1 MAAGIY
7 KITSPSNR
15 IYVGSTKNITRRFRD
30 YRNLKCQKQRK
41 LYNSFIKH
49 GVENHKF
56 EVITECEEID
66 LLKLETQFGELY
78 NVLDYKSG
86 LNLQLPKDGDKLG
99 GVSKEVI
106 NPGKFKKGIIPKNK
120 GIPRTEE
127 QKKHH
132 SMIMMGRKSKRK
144 GIVTNKPAW
153 NRGIPLTDEVKKKL
167 SESLKG
173 RNAWNKGLK
182 CREETKLK
190 LSIANKNQE
199 AVNKKII
206 LDVNTGVF
214 YMSIKEA
221 SILNNIKRT
230 TLNAMLSGQNKNKTS
245 LIYV

>member
-15 IYVGSTKNITRRFRD
+15 IYVGSTKNITRRWRD
-30 YRNLKCQKQRK
+30 YKNLKCEKQRK
-41 LYNSFIKH
+41 LYNSFLKH
-49 GVENHKF
+49 GVEKHKF
-56 EVITECEEID
+56 EIITECEEVD

-99 GVSKEVI
+99 GVSKEVV
-106 NPGKFKKGIIPKNK
+106 NPGCFKKGSVPKNK
-120 GIPRTEE
+120 GIPNSYE
-127 QKKHH
+127 QRKAH
-132 SMIMMGRKSKRK
+132 SLKMTGRISPRK
-144 GIVTNKPAW
+144 GIKTNKPAW
-153 NRGIPLTDEVKKKL
+153 NRGIPLTEDVKKKL

-173 RNAWNKGLK
+173 RKVWNKGIE
-182 CREETKLK
+182 CREETKKK

-199 AVNKKII
+199 AINKKII

-214 YMSIKEA
+214 YMSILEA
-221 SILNNIKRT
+221 SRFNNIKRT